1 MSDQAATAQRVKEII
16 AEVSQLGI
24 TASEVGDEPNVVTR
38 LGLQSTQILEITVEL
53 ENEFNV
59 EFEDTEITEE
69 LWTSVESLTAG
80 ILAKQGSTA

>member
-1 MSDQAATAQRVKEII
+1 MSDLATTTQRVKEII

-24 TASEVGDEPNVVTR
+24 TAAEVGDEPNVVTR
-38 LGLQSTQILEITVEL
+38 LGLQSTQILEIMVEL

-69 LWTSVESLTAG
+69 LWSSVGTLTAG
-80 ILAKQGSTA
+80 ILSKQGS

>member
-1 MSDQAATAQRVKEII
+1 MSEQATTAQRVKEII

-24 TASEVGDEPNVVTR
+24 TAEEVGDESNIVTR
-38 LGLQSTQILEITVEL
+38 LGLQSTQILEIMVEL

-69 LWTSVESLTAG
+69 LWSSVSTLTDG
-80 ILAKQGSTA
+80 ILAKKGSTA